1 MLRHSR
7 VCGIVD

>member
-1 MLRHSR
+1 MLRHSG